1 MLFSFSYRKMHF
13 QGAQGRGNELL
24 LLFLQASTNGLGVIN
39 ESPRVAPISLF
50 HFFKY
55 EFYWDS
61 PTQNVEFNGFWYIQ
75 CYTSY
80 HYSQFGDIFMI
91 PKGNPIS
98 LLVTP
103 CFSPASSPQVQTST
117 YLPSILIDLCILDFQ
132 IEKNCTMWHFC
143 ICLLSIV
150 LSRFVLIVAHEI
162 LHHFLSPSNIPLYRH
177 STWFMYP
184 FIGWCASELFPFF
197 GYYE

>member
-1 MLFSFSYRKMHF
+1 MNLP
-13 QGAQGRGNELL
+13 ELL
-24 LLFLQASTNGLGVIN
+24 PFLFFIFSNMSFIEIHPLKMLSSMVFGILSVMQAITTVNLGTF
-39 ESPRVAPISLF
+39 SWSLRETL
-50 HFFKY
+50 Y
-55 EFYWDS
+55 L
-61 PTQNVEFNGFWYIQ
+61 
-75 CYTSY
+75 
-80 HYSQFGDIFMI
+80 
-91 PKGNPIS
+91 

-117 YLPSILIDLCILDFQ
+117 YLPSILIDLCILDLQ

-184 FIGWCASELFPFF
+184 FISWCASELFPFF
-197 GYYE
+197 GCYE